1 VKTHDDRAVAAG
13 ASVDLDRWQRGLD
26 ELMLTI
32 GARFGRVEP
41 RRRVRSFLQ
50 GLLAGL
56 PRANCWTIAEHAGE
70 ATPRGMQRLLGS
82 AVVDAGGLR
91 DDLRGYVTEHLGDP
105 GAVLIVDETG
115 DVKKGTMTAGV
126 QRQYTG
132 TAGRIEN
139 AQVAVYLAYAAER
152 GYAFIDRALYLPRSW
167 TEDAGR
173 CRVAGVPEEAGFA
186 TKPALALVMIT
197 RAVTAG
203 TPARWAA
210 GDEVYGN
217 DPKLRAGIAG
227 HGLGFVLAVAKDH
240 RIPTAAGTRR
250 AIDLAVCLPAC
261 AWQQMSAGDGA
272 KGPRL
277 YDWALIE
284 TTDPALPEDGQGA
297 NWLLVRRPVRS
308 SHGAKAEY
316 AFYRAHAPG
325 LVPLRALVAVAGTR
339 WKFEEGFAGSKELTA
354 LDQHQVRTW
363 TSWMRW
369 TILAML
375 AHAFLSVM
383 TAAQPGPGPGDV
395 HRDET
400 GHELIPLTRNEIR
413 RLFTGLLH
421 QPCPARHQLHWSR
434 WRRRHQATARKCH
447 YQRRQALAIT

>member
-1 VKTHDDRAVAAG
+1 
-13 ASVDLDRWQRGLD
+13 
-26 ELMLTI
+26 MLRI
-32 GARFGRVEP
+32 GARFARVEP
-41 RRRVRSFLQ
+41 RRRAGAFVR

-70 ATPRGMQRLLGS
+70 ATPRAMQRLLRS
-82 AVVDAGGLR
+82 AVVDEDGLR
-91 DDLRGYVTEHLGDP
+91 DDLRGYVLEHLADP

-115 DVKKGTMTAGV
+115 DVKKGSGTTGV
-126 QRQYTG
+126 QRQYSG

-139 AQVAVYLAYAAER
+139 CQVAVFLAYAGAA
-152 GYAFIDRALYLPRSW
+152 GYAFIDRGLYLPRSW
-167 TEDAGR
+167 AQVPGR
-173 CRVAGVPEEAGFA
+173 CRAAGVPGDLKFA
-186 TKPALALVMIT
+186 TKPALARAMIA

-203 TPARWAA
+203 APARWAA

-217 DPKLRAGIAG
+217 DPALRAGIAG
-227 HGLGFVLAVAKDH
+227 HGLGFVLVVAKDH
-240 RIPTAAGTRR
+240 RIGTAAGTRR
-250 AIDLAVCLPAC
+250 AIDLAVCLPARS
-261 AWQQMSAGDGA
+261 WQRMSAGDGA

-277 YDWALIE
+277 YDWAWMT

-297 NWLLVRRPVRS
+297 NWLLIRRSLRPGRD
-308 SHGAKAEY
+308 GRPEY

-325 LVPLRALVAVAGTR
+325 PVPLHALVHVAGTR
-339 WKFEEGFAGSKELTA
+339 WKIEEAFAGGKELAA

-383 TAAQPGPGPGDV
+383 TAAQPGPGADGAY
-395 HRDET
+395 RDQA
-400 GHELIPLTRNEIR
+400 GRELTPLTRNEIR
-413 RLFTGLLH
+413 RLFTGLSRR
-421 QPCPARHQLHWSR
+421 PWPVRHQLHWSL

-447 YQRRQALAIT
+447 HQRREALALT